1 MKLWRKPP
9 RNPFFEKVLFGESAG
24 WLSQSYSYKDQNM
37 RLTLLSTLRAILFV
51 FLILSSFAIIYAT
64 NRNIRTVETL
74 AALSLESTALSL
86 SSSAESA
93 LRSGKGEGGE
103 EIRRIFSDRVV
114 AYALIADKKGQIL
127 FHTNPRL
134 AGSSLAEELFRQQW
148 PSGTASGRRMMLG
161 TGLPGYEFNYVLH
174 SPDGAEELLR
184 LVLHTTPADKIVAD
198 AEGIWWTVG
207 GLLIFLWAG
216 GVILE
221 RLLARHYRLQSE
233 LEERKQLALIGQMTA
248 VLAHEIRNA
257 LSSMK
262 GFAQWV
268 DEKMEKADPRKGA
281 LSAILQGSKR
291 IEDLVSELLF
301 FSREEKYSPE
311 EFDPVLLLQEI
322 LPSLTSAWPGKTAL
336 EITPFLKA
344 RGDIEKTHRV
354 LVNGIRNSLQAMG
367 DEGILRISV
376 QPEKRW
382 VKIQIEDTG
391 PGIPREETPRLF
403 TPFYTT
409 KTDGTGLGLAY
420 SKKVVEGMGG
430 RIRLDNREDQAG
442 AVLRIFL
449 PKIQEG

>member
-1 MKLWRKPP
+1 
-9 RNPFFEKVLFGESAG
+9 
-24 WLSQSYSYKDQNM
+24 M

-64 NRNIRTVETL
+64 NRNIRTVESL

-134 AGSSLAEELFRQQW
+134 AGSFLAEELFRQHW
-148 PSGTASGRRMMLG
+148 PSGTASGRRMVLG

-184 LVLHTTPADKIVAD
+184 LILHTTPADKIVSD

-216 GVILE
+216 GFILE
-221 RLLARHYRLQSE
+221 RLLTRHYRLQSE
-233 LEERKQLALIGQMTA
+233 LEKRKQLALIGQMTA

-268 DEKMEKADPRKGA
+268 DEKMEKADPRKAA
-281 LSAILQGSKR
+281 LSAILQGAKR
-291 IEDLVSELLF
+291 IEDLVSELLL
-301 FSREEKYSPE
+301 FSREEKYYPE
-311 EFDPVLLLQEI
+311 DFDPAVLLQET

-336 EITPFLKA
+336 EITPSLKA
-344 RGDIEKTHRV
+344 RGDKEKTHRV

-367 DEGILRISV
+367 DEGVLRISV
-376 QPEKRW
+376 QPERRW

-391 PGIPREETPRLF
+391 SGIPREEIPRLF

-420 SKKVVEGMGG
+420 SKKVIEGMGG
-430 RIRLDNREDQAG
+430 RIGLNNREGQAG